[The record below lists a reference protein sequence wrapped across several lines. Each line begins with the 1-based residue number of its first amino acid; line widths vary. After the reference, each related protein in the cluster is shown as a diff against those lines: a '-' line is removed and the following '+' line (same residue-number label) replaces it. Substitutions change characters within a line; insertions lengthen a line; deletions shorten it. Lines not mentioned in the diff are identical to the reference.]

1 MINVHVENYEVLI
14 QRTPEKITK
23 TVHDELLIINSLIND
38 LSILMNKN
46 RDEIKIFLNSEIDS
60 VEFARNKNL
69 TI

>member
-23 TVHDELLIINSLIND
+23 TVNDEVLIINSLIND

-46 RDEIKIFLNSEIDS
+46 RDEIKIF
-60 VEFARNKNL
+60 
-69 TI
+69 